1 MDSSSVSIDPRPF
14 SLVATPATSW
24 TRRAFKGL
32 SWNVVALFAA
42 MSAVWTLSM
51 TFHDYVDA
59 WNDGTLLTYLVLVTG
74 GTFATSLLTALLM
87 GLPILATGNLGPQ
100 QGWRRVLALAA
111 CIVAVAPIGIAIRIA
126 YLSSLS
132 DSPSTM
138 TLGERF
144 IVFWFRYGV
153 QAALLT
159 VMAEFHRIELR
170 NVQAMHSAE
179 IDRLALDR
187 EMAEARLQVMQAQI
201 EPHFLFNTLANVRRL
216 YQTDLATGRQ
226 MLDNLMRYLEV
237 ALPRMRQPHSTVDR
251 EIGLVEAYLGV
262 QAVRMGRRLAFAIAV
277 EPALRGLALPPMM
290 LLTLVENAIKHGLNP
305 LPEGGRIVISAQR
318 DGERLRLAV
327 CDDGRGF
334 RDSSGAGTGLANIRA
349 RLALLHADGAA
360 LFLAENVERG
370 ITSTLVL
377 PATLAMEDLA
387 A

>member
-1 MDSSSVSIDPRPF
+1 
-14 SLVATPATSW
+14 
-24 TRRAFKGL
+24 
-32 SWNVVALFAA
+32 
-42 MSAVWTLSM
+42 
-51 TFHDYVDA
+51 
-59 WNDGTLLTYLVLVTG
+59 
-74 GTFATSLLTALLM
+74 
-87 GLPILATGNLGPQ
+87 
-100 QGWRRVLALAA
+100 
-111 CIVAVAPIGIAIRIA
+111 
-126 YLSSLS
+126 
-132 DSPSTM
+132 
-138 TLGERF
+138 
-144 IVFWFRYGV
+144 
-153 QAALLT
+153 
-159 VMAEFHRIELR
+159 
-170 NVQAMHSAE
+170 
-179 IDRLALDR
+179 
-187 EMAEARLQVMQAQI
+187 MQAQI

-262 QAVRMGRRLAFAIAV
+262 QAVRMGRRLAFAITV
-277 EPALRGLALPPMM
+277 EPALRRMALPPMM

-349 RLALLHADGAA
+349 RLALLHADDAA
-360 LFLAENVERG
+360 LSLTENVERG

-377 PATLAMEDLA
+377 PATQVTEDLA